1 MRKHLTGGNKG
12 WVSMTGCKLYLVIEW
27 MRSRDT
33 SPLRE
38 VNSRMWSQ
46 RTKNRKRIKNP
57 KCFPFPTEFSHLFP
71 MKLPLHCS
79 ISFETSAKI
88 YPQRSLCR
96 VTISTT
102 VTVGPKWKAKVLLNS
117 SCWEYKCSPC
127 TPTEHIDWTG
137 SQIWQ
142 GAFALFHVAPS
153 LINKDIN
160 NE

>member
-1 MRKHLTGGNKG
+1 MNHWENILLEEIRGEFQWQVANFTWWLNGWEAETLHRLGKLILGCEAKG
-12 WVSMTGCKLYLVIEW
+12 
-27 MRSRDT
+27 
-33 SPLRE
+33 
-38 VNSRMWSQ
+38 
-46 RTKNRKRIKNP
+46 P
-57 KCFPFPTEFSHLFP
+57 KTEKGSKIQNVFSFLAEFSHLFP

-127 TPTEHIDWTG
+127 TPT
-137 SQIWQ
+137 
-142 GAFALFHVAPS
+142 
-153 LINKDIN
+153 
-160 NE
+160 

>member
-1 MRKHLTGGNKG
+1 MGKHLTGGNKG

-57 KCFPFPTEFSHLFP
+57 KCFQFPTEFSHLFP

-102 VTVGPKWKAKVLLNS
+102 VTVGPNERPKFCSTAHAESISVLS
-117 SCWEYKCSPC
+117 RS
-127 TPTEHIDWTG
+127 
-137 SQIWQ
+137 IWIGQ
-142 GAFALFHVAPS
+142 AARFDRGHLPYFTL
-153 LINKDIN
+153 LLL
-160 NE
+160 